1 MTKHNVNCFLFH
13 CKKLKSM
20 IQSLNNDK
28 QDHLLYNP
36 WKTITSKGIGPLQ
49 VGYQICG
56 HRVVH
61 NVHLLFF

>member
-1 MTKHNVNCFLFH
+1 MTKTYVLIASFPLQETEI
-13 CKKLKSM
+13 M